1 MTSQEVTFH
10 VIMYKSAKFIGINR
24 HRLTIDGKGVTTL
37 AAFHGCPLQ
46 CEYCLNPQSWRID
59 SPLQILTTEEF
70 YNFVKIDNLYFL
82 ATNGGI
88 TFGGGEPLLHVPF
101 ILEYFE
107 LFGKQWTMNMESSL
121 HVPLKTLQKVYKNVH
136 EWIIDIKDLN
146 PEIYLSYTKKDPKRA
161 INNLKFLL
169 SEGLSEQIMVRV
181 PIIPD
186 YNTEEDT
193 LKTIDLLHKM
203 GVVHIDHF
211 KYIVREKEKSEI

>member
-1 MTSQEVTFH
+1 
-10 VIMYKSAKFIGINR
+10 MYQSAKFIGINR

-46 CEYCLNPQSWRID
+46 CEYCLNPQSWRIEK
-59 SPLQILTTEEF
+59 PLQILTTEEF

-101 ILEYFE
+101 INEYYE
-107 LFGKQWTMNMESSL
+107 LFGKQWTMNIETSL
-121 HVPLKTLQKVYKNVH
+121 HVSKKTLQSIYKNVH

-146 PEIYLSYTKKDPKRA
+146 PDIYFTYTKKDNKQV

-169 SEGLSEQIMVRV
+169 AEGLAENMMIRV
-181 PIIPD
+181 PLIPQ

-193 LKTIDLLHKM
+193 QKTIDMLHKM
-203 GVVHIDHF
+203 GVTHIDRF
-211 KYIVREKEKSEI
+211 DYIVREQNESEVDSR

>member
-1 MTSQEVTFH
+1 
-10 VIMYKSAKFIGINR
+10 MYLSAKFIGINR

-46 CEYCLNPQSWRID
+46 CEYCLNPQSWRIEK
-59 SPLQILTTEEF
+59 PLQILTTEEF

-101 ILEYFE
+101 INEYYE
-107 LFGKQWTMNMESSL
+107 LFGKQWTMNIETSL
-121 HVPLKTLQKVYKNVH
+121 HVSKKTLQSIYKNVH

-146 PEIYLSYTKKDPKRA
+146 PDIYFAYTKKDNKQV

-169 SEGLSEQIMVRV
+169 AEGLAENMMVRV
-181 PIIPD
+181 PLIPQ

-193 LKTIDLLHKM
+193 QKTIDMLHKM
-203 GVVHIDHF
+203 GVTHIDRF
-211 KYIVREKEKSEI
+211 DYIVREQNEAGVDSR

>member
-1 MTSQEVTFH
+1 
-10 VIMYKSAKFIGINR
+10 MYQSAKFIGINR

-46 CEYCLNPQSWRID
+46 CEYCLNPQSWRIEK
-59 SPLQILTTEEF
+59 PLQIITTEEF

-101 ILEYFE
+101 INEYYE
-107 LFGKQWTMNMESSL
+107 LFGKQWTMNIETSL
-121 HVPLKTLQKVYKNVH
+121 HVSKKTLQSIYKNVH

-146 PEIYLSYTKKDPKRA
+146 PEIYFAYTKKDNKQV

-169 SEGLSEQIMVRV
+169 AEGLAENMMVRV
-181 PIIPD
+181 PLIPQ

-193 LKTIDLLHKM
+193 QKTIDMLHKM
-203 GVVHIDHF
+203 GVTHIDQF
-211 KYIVREKEKSEI
+211 KYIIRKKEESE